1 MGQRLAP
8 SLAIA
13 FMSKIEA
20 PVLNLRPKLYCR
32 YIDDCFVICST
43 QKEID
48 KCFDLLNRQSEYIK
62 FTREK
67 PRDNWLPFLNVQINL
82 NQSGYIKKW
91 YRKPSNK
98 NILVHYFSTHPSQTK
113 RALLRNMFQTARNV
127 CTGRKEKE
135 ESITLARNIAI
146 AIGYESL
153 ASRSRFRGKAPT
165 AQCWSSESRVT
176 FSLPF
181 ILK

>member
-1 MGQRLAP
+1 MVGEILRSIVRVSYRTAIG
-8 SLAIA
+8 LAIA

-20 PVLNLRPKLYCR
+20 SVLDFRSQLYCT
-32 YIDDCFVICST
+32 YIYDYFVVCST
-43 QKEID
+43 QEEMD

-82 NQSGYIKKW
+82 NQGGYIRKW

-98 NILVHYFSTHPSQTK
+98 NILVHYLSSHPSHTK
-113 RALLRNMFQTARNV
+113 RALIRNMFQTARNV

-135 ESITLARNIAI
+135 ESSPWREIQ
-146 AIGYESL
+146 
-153 ASRSRFRGKAPT
+153 P
-165 AQCWSSESRVT
+165 
-176 FSLPF
+176 
-181 ILK
+181 